1 MKRVRRTCLAVIT
14 ALAMVLP
21 VFNASAAVIEEQA
34 EVIFYQN
41 GTAIEQSN
49 IAANAPV
56 KAKVKVVSE
65 NAAQNQSFNLI
76 LAAYKSGKSELA
88 DVSFEKKEIYNV
100 PDGIVAPTSK
110 YFETGEVTMPEG
122 GSVAVYVW
130 KGNNLVPEGEG
141 TGIVNKGTYCLS
153 GIKIGSYKTA
163 VDQIGKRIL
172 VNTTAD
178 ITDAAVT
185 DVKIPSGC
193 TYQMT
198 SGNAALVLTS
208 PNGAVEYKV
217 VKTDA
222 FDYYDF
228 NSEDVGALTT
238 TSSKGVWFNHNSA
251 ANTSVEYAKD
261 ALDSN
266 NTVIKLTD
274 DNTSGKAQA
283 RFTLSQE
290 KTYPYVV
297 SYKVMYEARDNS
309 SDDITYSHMHMYT
322 GEVGGWKSFADGTAI
337 VQNKEYKFAE
347 GYANGVSTKA
357 SGEYFELKTWHEV
370 SMAVVDANTV
380 EYYFDGKFIG
390 KLDVTGYTTSLNY
403 IRFETNNGRTSVA
416 YIDDIMIR
424 DYYVEKADLYSASF
438 KDASGSVVAGYMYD
452 GKVYANAASLDGLSL
467 DAYSVSDGASAVLDN
482 ENSKITVTSADGKTQ
497 DYQVIAKTFFTD
509 NFEGYTVGAELSNT
523 DNYTVTPAAD
533 TSVLVA
539 EDDSNKILCLTDNSA
554 SNYARTR
561 IKLSDNTTAKSFV
574 AEYRVRYRLN
584 GAFNT
589 TGNNPFY
596 AYAGGNGGSY
606 YAIQP
611 LNGTEDAI
619 KIGYSIQDTSDSTKD
634 KNITSSKTI
643 KLNEWHTIKIVY
655 TTDGSTA
662 NVSYYMDGE
671 ALAEN
676 QTARVKNPF
685 DYLELRTSGG
695 RTCIVDYDDI
705 TILPLD

>member
-21 VFNASAAVIEEQA
+21 AFNVSAAVIEEQA
-34 EVIFYQN
+34 EVVFYQN
-41 GTAIEQSN
+41 GTAVEQSN
-49 IAANAPV
+49 IAANTPV

-130 KGNNLVPEGEG
+130 KGNNLVPEGKG

-153 GIKIGSYKTA
+153 GIKIGGYKTA

-178 ITDAAVT
+178 ITAAEVT

-198 SGNAALVLTS
+198 SGNAALVLTT
-208 PNGAVEYKV
+208 PNGTVEYKV

-228 NSEDVGALTT
+228 NAQTKGALPTGGTGKWYNNTASSVTGTYVEYGEDV
-238 TSSKGVWFNHNSA
+238 
-251 ANTSVEYAKD
+251 
-261 ALDSN
+261 LDSN
-266 NTVIKLTD
+266 NTVIKLID
-274 DNTSGKAQA
+274 SNSSGSAIA
-283 RFTLSQE
+283 RITLE
-290 KTYPYVV
+290 KDKTYPYVL
-297 SYKVMYEARDNS
+297 SYKVMYDEPNTGDNVS
-309 SDDITYSHMHMYT
+309 YSRMCLYNT
-322 GEVGGWKSFADGTAI
+322 SFKSI
-337 VQNKEYKFAE
+337 
-347 GYANGVSTKA
+347 A
-357 SGEYFELKTWHEV
+357 SGAVAKPSDGFVFVKEQNGWADSVASREYLDLKTWHEV
-370 SMAVVDANTV
+370 SIAVVNNTTV
-380 EYYFDGKFIG
+380 EYYFDGKLIG
-390 KLDVTGYTTSLNY
+390 SFENNDVEKTLDSVRFVTKD
-403 IRFETNNGRTSVA
+403 TNTCTV
-416 YIDDIMIR
+416 YLDDVMIR
-424 DYYVEKADLYSASF
+424 DYYIEKADLYSASF
-438 KDASGSVVAGYMYD
+438 KDAAGSVVAGYMYD
-452 GKVYANAASLDGLSL
+452 DKVYTNAASLDGLSL
-467 DAYSVSDGASAVLDN
+467 DTYSVSDGASAVLDN
-482 ENSKITVTSADGKTQ
+482 ANSKITVTSADGKTQ
-497 DYQVIAKTFFTD
+497 DYQVVAKTFFTD
-509 NFEGYTVGAELSNT
+509 NFEGYTVGANLPE
-523 DNYTVTPAAD
+523 DGNYTVTSADD

-606 YAIQP
+606 YEIQP

-634 KNITSSKTI
+634 KNISSSKTI
-643 KLNEWHTIKIVY
+643 KLNEWHTMKIVY

-676 QTARVKNPF
+676 QIARVKNPF
-685 DYLELRTSGG
+685 EYLELRTSGN